1 MNPTSDFPMLFS
13 DTAAAFDGS
22 FQAYH
27 PFPPAAERKHY
38 EALPDELRKELIH
51 AGEARL
57 HCTYPSIR
65 ATDFMDFSRTGNRSR
80 YEAVYFLR
88 RNMLNDLILAEC
100 AEHQGRFLDN
110 IINGI
115 YTICEESAW
124 QLPPHNSYF
133 RDQPQHPLPDVTRPL
148 LDLFACETG
157 ALLACAAHLLKRE
170 LDAVS
175 PFIISSIEEALLRR
189 IIRPYLNFHF
199 WWMGQGSEPMCN
211 WTVWCTQ
218 NVLLTA
224 FLTPWSDAARSNLAL
239 NTIVQKAAESC
250 DCFLKDYG
258 EDGCCDEGAQY
269 YRHGGLCLYGA
280 MSILNTVTR
289 NAFSSLFHLDKIRNI
304 AMYILNVH
312 VHDKY
317 YFNFADCSP
326 VAGRAGV
333 REFLFGKETGQ
344 EELCLFAAKD
354 FQAASDRLVMDEV
367 NGSSLFYRMLT
378 VFHYRELMNYNT
390 ASHLPRKNLYY
401 PSVGLFLVHSSSMD
415 LAVKAGDN
423 DDSHNH
429 NDTGSLTLYKDGQP
443 VLVDIG
449 VETYTGKTFSAER
462 YEIWT
467 MQSGYHNLP
476 TISGK
481 DQSAGADYRATQV
494 TANPLGDTPSISMEL
509 GVAYPLT
516 QLSYVR
522 EVLLDKQKNRVVLTD
537 RTNAADVICNF
548 ITYEKPMPLSGTPD
562 LSAEASPTRK
572 AAGYPTGEV
581 SSSHGALLHES
592 AARSLQVGNAVLCW
606 QGASLLAV
614 ETLPI
619 TDARLQTAWDHDL
632 YRIRLRMQPEK
643 DACFHMIIA

>member
-1 MNPTSDFPMLFS
+1 MNPTSDFPMLFL
-13 DTAAAFDGS
+13 DTAAKFNGS
-22 FQAYH
+22 LQTYR
-27 PFPPAAERKHY
+27 PFPPAAMRQCY
-38 EALPDELRKELIH
+38 EALPAELKEQLIH

-57 HCTYPSIR
+57 HCTYPPIR

-80 YEAVYFLR
+80 YEASYFLR

-100 AEHQGRFLDN
+100 AEHQGRFLDD

-133 RDQPQHPLPDVTRPL
+133 RDQPQYPLPDVTRPL

-157 ALLACAAHLLKRE
+157 ALLACTAYLLKEE
-170 LDAVS
+170 LDKVS
-175 PFIISSIEEALLRR
+175 PFITACIEEALLRR
-189 IIRPYLNFHF
+189 IIRPYLDFHF

-224 FLTPWSDAARSNLAL
+224 FLTPWSRDAKASLPL
-239 NTIVQKAAESC
+239 YTILQKAAESC
-250 DCFLKDYG
+250 DYFLKDYG

-269 YRHGGLCLYGA
+269 YRHGGLCLCGA
-280 MSILNTVTR
+280 MSILNTVTG
-289 NAFSSLFHLDKIRNI
+289 NAFSALFRSDKIRNI

-312 VHDKY
+312 VRDKY

-333 REFLFGKETGQ
+333 REFLFGRETGQ

-354 FQAASDRLVMDEV
+354 FQAASDRLSTDEV
-367 NGSSLFYRMLT
+367 NGSNLFYRMLT
-378 VFHYRELMNYNT
+378 VFHYKELIDYDT
-390 ASHLPRKNLYY
+390 APHLPHKALYY

-443 VLVDIG
+443 VLADIG

-476 TISGK
+476 TISGR
-481 DQSAGADYRATQV
+481 DQAAGADYRATHV
-494 TANPLGDTPSISMEL
+494 TASPFGDMPSISMEL
-509 GVAYPLT
+509 GTAYPLA

-522 EVLLDKQKNRVVLTD
+522 EVVLDKQKNRVVLTD

-548 ITYEKPMPLSGTPD
+548 ITYEKPIPVSDTPD
-562 LSAEASPTRK
+562 FSAEASPARK
-572 AAGYPTGEV
+572 ADGIRSAEVPSAHEAGV
-581 SSSHGALLHES
+581 SSLRVGSAL
-592 AARSLQVGNAVLCW
+592 LCW

-632 YRIRLRMQPEK
+632 YRIRLRVQPGNET
-643 DACFHMIIA
+643 CFRMIIA

>member
-1 MNPTSDFPMLFS
+1 MNPTSDFPMLFL
-13 DTAAAFDGS
+13 DTAAKFDGS
-22 FQAYH
+22 FQTYR
-27 PFPPAAERKHY
+27 PFPPAAMRQCY
-38 EALPDELRKELIH
+38 ETLPTGLKEQLIH

-57 HCTYPSIR
+57 HCTYPPIR

-80 YEAVYFLR
+80 YEAAYFLR

-100 AEHQGRFLDN
+100 AEHQGRFLDD

-124 QLPPHNSYF
+124 QLPPHNSYY
-133 RDQPQHPLPDVTRPL
+133 RDQPQYPLPDVTRPL

-157 ALLACAAHLLKRE
+157 ALLACTAYLLKEE
-170 LDAVS
+170 LDEVS
-175 PFIISSIEEALLRR
+175 PFITACIEEALLRR
-189 IIRPYLNFHF
+189 IIRPYLDFHF

-224 FLTPWSDAARSNLAL
+224 FLTPWSRDAKASLPL
-239 NTIVQKAAESC
+239 YTILRKAAESC
-250 DCFLKDYG
+250 DYFLKDYG

-280 MSILNTVTR
+280 MSILNTVTG
-289 NAFSSLFHLDKIRNI
+289 NAFSALFRSDKIRNI

-312 VHDKY
+312 VRDKY

-333 REFLFGKETGQ
+333 REFLFGRETGQ

-354 FQAASDRLVMDEV
+354 FQAASDRLSTDEV
-367 NGSSLFYRMLT
+367 NGSNLFYRMLT
-378 VFHYRELMNYNT
+378 VFHYKELTDYDT
-390 ASHLPRKNLYY
+390 APHLPHKDLYY
-401 PSVGLFLVHSSSMD
+401 PSVGLFLVHSPSMD

-443 VLVDIG
+443 VLADIG

-476 TISGK
+476 TISGR
-481 DQSAGADYRATQV
+481 DQAAGADYRATHV
-494 TANPLGDTPSISMEL
+494 TADPFGDMPSISMEL
-509 GVAYPLT
+509 GTAYPLA

-522 EVLLDKQKNRVVLTD
+522 EVVLDRQKNRVVLTD

-548 ITYEKPMPLSGTPD
+548 ITYEKPIPVSDTPD
-562 LSAEASPTRK
+562 FSEEASPARR
-572 AAGYPTGEV
+572 AAGTRSAEVPSAHEAAV
-581 SSSHGALLHES
+581 SSLRVGSAL
-592 AARSLQVGNAVLCW
+592 LCW

-632 YRIRLRMQPEK
+632 YRIRLRVQPGSET
-643 DACFHMIIA
+643 CFRMTIA

>member
-1 MNPTSDFPMLFS
+1 MNPTADFPMLFL
-13 DTAAAFDGS
+13 DTAAKFGGS
-22 FQAYH
+22 LQTYR
-27 PFPPAAERKHY
+27 PFPPAAERQCY
-38 EALPDELRKELIH
+38 EALPTGLKDQLIH

-57 HCTYPSIR
+57 HCTYPPIR

-100 AEHQGRFLDN
+100 AEHQGRFLDD

-133 RDQPQHPLPDVTRPL
+133 RDQPQYPLPDVTRPL

-157 ALLACAAHLLKRE
+157 ALLACAAYLLKEE
-170 LDAVS
+170 LDEVS
-175 PFIISSIEEALLRR
+175 PFITACIEEALLRR
-189 IIRPYLNFHF
+189 IIRPYLDFHF

-224 FLTPWSDAARSNLAL
+224 FLTPWSRDAKASLPL
-239 NTIVQKAAESC
+239 YTILQKAAESC
-250 DCFLKDYG
+250 DYFLKDYG

-280 MSILNTVTR
+280 MSILNAVSG
-289 NAFSSLFHLDKIRNI
+289 NAFSALFCSDKIRNI

-312 VHDKY
+312 VQDKY

-333 REFLFGKETGQ
+333 REFLFGRETGQ

-354 FQAASDRLVMDEV
+354 FQAASDRLSTDEV
-367 NGSSLFYRMLT
+367 NGSNLFYRMLT
-378 VFHYRELMNYNT
+378 VFHYKELTDYD
-390 ASHLPRKNLYY
+390 AAPHLPHKDLYY

-443 VLVDIG
+443 VLADIG

-476 TISGK
+476 TISGR
-481 DQSAGADYRATQV
+481 DQAAGADYRATHV
-494 TANPLGDTPSISMEL
+494 TAAPFGDMPSISMEL
-509 GVAYPLT
+509 GTAYPLA

-522 EVLLDKQKNRVVLTD
+522 EVVLDKQKNRVVLTD

-548 ITYEKPMPLSGTPD
+548 ITYEKPIPVSDTSD
-562 LSAEASPTRK
+562 FSARVGS
-572 AAGYPTGEV
+572 
-581 SSSHGALLHES
+581 AL
-592 AARSLQVGNAVLCW
+592 LCW

-632 YRIRLRMQPEK
+632 YRIRLRVQPGSK
-643 DACFHMIIA
+643 TCFRMTIA

>member
-1 MNPTSDFPMLFS
+1 MNPTSDFPMLFL
-13 DTAAAFDGS
+13 DTAAKFDGS
-22 FQAYH
+22 FQTYR
-27 PFPPAAERKHY
+27 PFPPAAMRQCY
-38 EALPDELRKELIH
+38 ETLPTGLKEQLIH

-57 HCTYPSIR
+57 HCTYPPIR

-80 YEAVYFLR
+80 YEAAYFLR

-100 AEHQGRFLDN
+100 AEHQGRFLDD

-124 QLPPHNSYF
+124 QLPPHNSYY
-133 RDQPQHPLPDVTRPL
+133 RDQPQYPLPDVTRPL

-157 ALLACAAHLLKRE
+157 ALLACTAYLLKEE
-170 LDAVS
+170 LDEVS
-175 PFIISSIEEALLRR
+175 PFISACIEEALLRR
-189 IIRPYLNFHF
+189 IIRPYLDFHF

-224 FLTPWSDAARSNLAL
+224 FLTPWSRDAKASLPL
-239 NTIVQKAAESC
+239 YTILRKAAESC
-250 DCFLKDYG
+250 DYFLKDYG

-280 MSILNTVTR
+280 MSILNTVTG
-289 NAFSSLFHLDKIRNI
+289 NAFSALFRSDKIRNI

-312 VHDKY
+312 VRDKY

-333 REFLFGKETGQ
+333 REFLFGRETGQ

-354 FQAASDRLVMDEV
+354 FQAASDRLSTDEV
-367 NGSSLFYRMLT
+367 NGSNLFYRMLT
-378 VFHYRELMNYNT
+378 VFHYKELTDYDT
-390 ASHLPRKNLYY
+390 APHLPHKDLYY
-401 PSVGLFLVHSSSMD
+401 PSVGLFLVHSPSMD

-443 VLVDIG
+443 VLADIG

-476 TISGK
+476 TISGR
-481 DQSAGADYRATQV
+481 DQAAGADYRATHV
-494 TANPLGDTPSISMEL
+494 TAAPFGDMPSISMEL
-509 GVAYPLT
+509 GTAYPLA

-522 EVLLDKQKNRVVLTD
+522 EVVLDKQKNRVVLTD

-548 ITYEKPMPLSGTPD
+548 ITYEKPIPVSDTPD
-562 LSAEASPTRK
+562 FSARVGS
-572 AAGYPTGEV
+572 
-581 SSSHGALLHES
+581 AL
-592 AARSLQVGNAVLCW
+592 LCW

-632 YRIRLRMQPEK
+632 YRIRLRVQPGSET
-643 DACFHMIIA
+643 CFRMTIA